1 MGRSRGGLT
10 TKRELVVDR
19 NGTPLAMLLAKGP
32 ASEIRLAPNVLDLV
46 CVPGRRGRP
55 RKRFRKIIGDRAY
68 DGKAFRKEIRRRG
81 AIPCIPKRAKPGR
94 KPRLKHSGP
103 RGYRRRFV
111 VERTISW
118 INKFRRVA
126 VRYDHSVEA
135 YEAFLTFVMIRLV
148 LRKFKN
154 RRR

>member
-1 MGRSRGGLT
+1 
-10 TKRELVVDR
+10 
-19 NGTPLAMLLAKGP
+19 LAMLLAKGP
-32 ASEIRLAPNVLDLV
+32 ASEIRLAPKALDLV

-55 RKRFRKIIGDRAY
+55 RKRFGKVIGDRAY
-68 DGKAFRKEIRRRG
+68 DGKDFRREIRRRG
-81 AIPCIPKRAKPGR
+81 AIPCIPKRAKPGC

-103 RGYRRRFV
+103 RGDRRRFV

-135 YEAFLTFVMIRLV
+135 YEAFVTLALIRIA
-148 LRKFKN
+148 LRKFRNN
-154 RRR
+154 RR